1 MCYVIKCLKETVER
15 DFRHLIPQGLLI
27 QRQKGAS
34 LVYNLVAYCR
44 SRAFFLGDSEP
55 TSLICLLITSLLKAL
70 EALEETCLGLSSD
83 LKSPEQTKKGP
94 APQHCRQVN

>member
-1 MCYVIKCLKETVER
+1 MCYVITCLKETVER

-44 SRAFFLGDSEP
+44 SRAFLGDSEP

-70 EALEETCLGLSSD
+70 EALEETCLGLSS
-83 LKSPEQTKKGP
+83 ETKGFKKPG
-94 APQHCRQVN
+94 ADQERTGSATL